1 MIGDILRAIKD
12 WCTGRF
18 QPKGDYLTEVPE
30 TYVTAS
36 SLNESYLGGI
46 RFGRDAD
53 GNPGYYKHDEEAG
66 ADTVIPF
73 NIGSE
78 DGIKEIDII
87 FGGNSSSSSN
97 ASSVSNYFGTSALT
111 NKEYKN
117 LLALGIYTRANSSY
131 NTPAN
136 MLVTDQNKI
145 AESIGQSSLS
155 LGSFLMA
162 GYQLLGRTEQGK
174 PLRFYVNTQITNPN
188 SNSKNLYFV
197 LLGLN

>member
-1 MIGDILRAIKD
+1 MIGEILRAIKD
-12 WCTGRF
+12 WCIGRF

-30 TYVTAS
+30 NYVTTS
-36 SLNESYLGGI
+36 NLNESYLGGI

-87 FGGNSSSSSN
+87 FGSNYSSSSN
-97 ASSVSNYFGTSALT
+97 AASVSNYFGTSELN

-117 LLALGIYTRANSSY
+117 LLALGIYTRTNSSY
-131 NTPAN
+131 NTPTN
-136 MLVTDQNKI
+136 TLVTDQNKI
-145 AESIGQSSLS
+145 AESIGQGSLS

-162 GYQLLGRTEQGK
+162 GYQLLGKTEQGK

-188 SNSKNLYFV
+188 SNSKALYFV

>member
-66 ADTVIPF
+66 A
-73 NIGSE
+73 NI
-78 DGIKEIDII
+78 
-87 FGGNSSSSSN
+87 
-97 ASSVSNYFGTSALT
+97 
-111 NKEYKN
+111 
-117 LLALGIYTRANSSY
+117 
-131 NTPAN
+131 N
-136 MLVTDQNKI
+136 MQ
-145 AESIGQSSLS
+145 
-155 LGSFLMA
+155 
-162 GYQLLGRTEQGK
+162 
-174 PLRFYVNTQITNPN
+174 
-188 SNSKNLYFV
+188 
-197 LLGLN
+197 